1 MNYIHKAIAKKV
13 IENVLNH
20 DLELIKQG
28 NKLEIIDIERRF
40 ENIDFFLLMEMI
52 KFLSLD
58 SLTGIDKLNG
68 NSENY

>member
-28 NKLEIIDIERRF
+28 NKLEIVDIERRF
-40 ENIDFFLLMEMI
+40 ENVEFYLEGNDKISFSDL
-52 KFLSLD
+52 
-58 SLTGIDKLNG
+58 LTGLIN
-68 NSENY
+68 